1 MVTTPHTVHVADGL
15 AIYSAGAGRPIL
27 LVPYP
32 HGFLLEPMI
41 AGPLAALLIGLG
53 RTVITFDPPGFGAS
67 TRPPR
72 VDMPEMLACI
82 DEALSASGSSLPVDI
97 LGHSMGS
104 LCALGYSLDHP
115 EQVRKLALIGAVS
128 GWPAVMRYGRHRTY
142 GPFNPRFWQLAYYGL
157 RVQWEAGHL
166 GTFKAL
172 FNLMESDSYCDPRH
186 FTPLVVEAGDRDK
199 PIPVRMRWTR
209 NQSVID
215 YAGRLGAI
223 TAPTLVCVGRHDI
236 ETPVAMNEEL
246 ARGLPFGELVVFER
260 SGHSPFIEEPEHF
273 AAVIGEFLNR
283 ADPD

>member
-1 MVTTPHTVHVADGL
+1 MTTRHIVHVTDGL
-15 AIYSAGAGRPIL
+15 AVYSAGAGPPLL

-41 AGPLAALLIGLG
+41 AGALAASLIRLG

-82 DEALSASGSSLPVDI
+82 DEALLASGAPLPEDVI
-97 LGHSMGS
+97 GHSMGS
-104 LCALGYSLDHP
+104 LCALGYVLDHP
-115 EQVRKLALIGAVS
+115 ERVRKLVLIGAVS
-128 GWPAVMRYGRHRTY
+128 GWPAVMRYGRHRAY
-142 GPFNPRFWQLAYYGL
+142 GPFSRRFWQLAYYGL

-166 GTFKAL
+166 DTFKAL
-172 FNLMESDSYCDPRH
+172 YNLMESDSYYDRRH
-186 FTPLVVEAGDRDK
+186 FVPLVVEAGDRDK

-209 NQSVID
+209 SQSAID

-223 TAPTLVCVGRHDI
+223 TAPAMVCVGRHDI

-246 ARGLPFGELVVFER
+246 ARALPSGELVVFER
-260 SGHSPFIEEPEHF
+260 SGHSPFIEEPEQF
-273 AAVIGEFLNR
+273 AAVVGEFLTR
-283 ADPD
+283 AGSD